1 MLKFEISSAVRLMI
15 ASQQI
20 SQSPFAAWVMVFFKS
35 AARQSID
42 GGVMLPPAEEV
53 DEYARFLSDAVR
65 QHLDNEWIPQKCHKD
80 IGEEVANLYHAAVKR
95 VSGLFRRCFPGYL

>member
-1 MLKFEISSAVRLMI
+1 
-15 ASQQI
+15 
-20 SQSPFAAWVMVFFKS
+20 
-35 AARQSID
+35 
-42 GGVMLPPAEEV
+42 MLPPAEEV